1 MAMDSNRKVA
11 LISACIFSG
20 FASAHLIDEFIWG
33 APKEFHLSIEFTLIL
48 ALAFMLSLVGLVVR
62 AALGSS
68 FAFGGLALTGFLI
81 SLADILKH
89 LYEML
94 QSGPWRSG
102 FVSEFLALGLI
113 MSGIVMFTASCRVR
127 RADLEKKQ

>member
-20 FASAHLIDEFIWG
+20 FASAHLIDEFVWG
-33 APKEFHLSIEFTLIL
+33 APKEFHLSVEFTQIL
-48 ALAFMLSLVGLVVR
+48 ALAFMLSLVGLVVS

-68 FAFGGLALTGFLI
+68 SAFTGLALTGFLI
-81 SLADILKH
+81 ALADILKH
-89 LYEML
+89 LFEIL

-113 MSGIVMFTASCRVR
+113 VSGVVMFTASCRAW
-127 RADLEKKQ
+127 RADLEKKR

>member
-89 LYEML
+89 LFEIL

-102 FVSEFLALGLI
+102 FISEFLALGLI